1 MLMEVAVNYIE
12 NYEYGKIE
20 KLSKN
25 SAKPF
30 LKWAGGKTQLIGEIE
45 NNLPVG
51 LKREEITKYVE
62 PFVGSGAIFFYL
74 VSKYNIQEV
83 YINDTNKN
91 LINTY
96 KVIRDDIESLINQ
109 LKELS
114 KIYSK
119 GNEEEKSKFFYDVRD
134 LYNGNRTNKI
144 KHASYFIFLNRTC
157 FNGLYRVNSKGGF
170 NVPFGKYVNP
180 KICDEDNLRNVSQI
194 LKNIKILNID
204 FEDTEKYIDSK
215 TFVYFDPPYRP
226 LNITSNFNSYSKD
239 AFNDDTQKKLA
250 QYFKKLNEKGA
261 KLMLSNSDPKN
272 TNESDSFF
280 DDLYSGFNIKRVNA
294 KRMIN
299 SNASKRGEITELL
312 ITNY

>member
-1 MLMEVAVNYIE
+1 MEAAVNYIE
-12 NYEYGKIE
+12 NYEYRKLE
-20 KLSKN
+20 KLPKN

-45 NNLPVG
+45 NNLPIG
-51 LKREEITKYVE
+51 LKHGEITKYIE

-83 YINDTNKN
+83 YINDTNKD

-96 KVIRDDIESLINQ
+96 RVIRDDIESLINE
-109 LKELS
+109 LEELS
-114 KIYSK
+114 KTYSK
-119 GNEEEKSKFFYDVRD
+119 CNEEEKSKFFYDIRD

-180 KICDEDNLRNVSQI
+180 KICDEENLRNVSEI

-204 FEDTEKYIDSK
+204 FEDTEKYVDNK

-226 LNITSNFNSYSKD
+226 LNITSNFNSYSKE

-250 QYFKKLNEKGA
+250 EYFKKLNRIGA

-272 TNESDSFF
+272 TDESDNFF